1 MYKKILIP
9 LDGSDLSEH
18 ALQHLDSISINDDSS
33 IILLRVVE
41 PMTALIAGGSYAL
54 ELAAEAKK
62 QAKADAEAYLT
73 KIATSLKKKGM
84 RTETL
89 VTEGV
94 PADDILD
101 YVAENKVDLVIMST
115 HGRSGISRW
124 FAGSVAEKV
133 IRHSTV
139 PVLIAPPHGART
151 KR

>member
-18 ALQHLDSISINDDSS
+18 ALQHLDSISINDDSG